1 MSMQLIKKYQAQ
13 YEEFCR
19 IDDFNLDER
28 AKRVPAEKHF
38 WVCRLIDAKIE
49 KDRLYKLKAS
59 TKNTLQKKIMEESP
73 VILNKQILDDIEK
86 STSLENINQQIKNQE
101 YVIEYLEKLV
111 SQVTFIG
118 NDIKNM
124 VEIKKM
130 QEMG

>member
-1 MSMQLIKKYQAQ
+1 MELIKKYQAQ
-13 YEEFCR
+13 YEEFCK

-38 WVCRLIDAKIE
+38 WVCRLVDAKIE

-73 VILNKQILDDIEK
+73 VTLNKQILDDIEK
-86 STSLENINQQIKNQE
+86 STSLESINHKIKEIE
-101 YVIEYLEKLV
+101 YLIEYLEKLV
-111 SQVTFIG
+111 NQVTFIAQ
-118 NDIKNM
+118 DIKNI

>member
-1 MSMQLIKKYQAQ
+1 MELIKKYQAQ

-73 VILNKQILDDIEK
+73 VTLNKQILDDIEK
-86 STSLENINQQIKNQE
+86 STSLESINQKIKEQE
-101 YVIEYLEKLV
+101 FLVEYLTKIVDLITYI
-111 SQVTFIG
+111 SQDV
-118 NDIKNM
+118 KNI
-124 VEIKKM
+124 VEIRKL
-130 QEMG
+130 QEL

>member
-1 MSMQLIKKYQAQ
+1 MELIKKYQAQ
-13 YEEFCR
+13 YEEFCN
-19 IDDFNLDER
+19 ISDFNLDER

-73 VILNKQILDDIEK
+73 VTLNKQILDDIEK
-86 STSLENINQQIKNQE
+86 STSLESINQKIKEQE

-111 SQVTFIG
+111 NQVTFIG
-118 NDIKNM
+118 NDIKN
-124 VEIKKM
+124 IISIRQL
-130 QEMG
+130 QEL